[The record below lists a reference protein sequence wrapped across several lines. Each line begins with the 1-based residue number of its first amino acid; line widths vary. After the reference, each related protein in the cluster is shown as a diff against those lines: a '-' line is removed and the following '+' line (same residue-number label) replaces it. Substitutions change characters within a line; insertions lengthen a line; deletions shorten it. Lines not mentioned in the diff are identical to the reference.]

1 MFIQKEKG
9 DKMYKRYN
17 LVGQIAEEKELTGE
31 EGIGQLVN
39 KFMIRRGS
47 LSETSSLLL
56 PGMRKEFISGI
67 GKKQK
72 GILKTIDS
80 LRGII
85 PMPSEIYA
93 KKDAQQSL
101 IEDYICSEF
110 GEYYDLLSNDLFDLR
125 RRIESIS
132 EDGTSLDIDIPLFV
146 SVLFGSE
153 SVWKYNY
160 DKKDEDHYGSRHN
173 YNVELTARNPPLTSE
188 AKQKAREA
196 RANFSEVYAKALKT
210 NVIGDLLMSDI
221 ERFQEGGG
229 LDLSVYWI
237 PKPSELDIKVEYTL
251 KDPDPLLVGK
261 IYSRNYLITT
271 WNIRGEE
278 PYEHYLEEFTEK
290 KAGEN

>member
-1 MFIQKEKG
+1 
-9 DKMYKRYN
+9 MYK
-17 LVGQIAEEKELTGE
+17 LVGQIAKEKELTGE
-31 EGIGQLVN
+31 EGIGKLVN

-47 LSETSSLLL
+47 LSENPSLLL
-56 PGMRKEFISGI
+56 PGMRKELILDTR
-67 GKKQK
+67 KKQK
-72 GILKTIDS
+72 RILKTIDS

-93 KKDAQQSL
+93 KQDAQQSL

-110 GEYYDLLSNDLFDLR
+110 GEYYDLLSNDLFDLKR
-125 RRIESIS
+125 RLESIF
-132 EDGTSLDIDIPLFV
+132 EDGTSLEIDIPLFV
-146 SVLFGSE
+146 SVPFGSI
-153 SVWKYNY
+153 SVWKYSY
-160 DKKDEDHYGSRHN
+160 GKEEKDHYGSRHT
-173 YNVELTARNPPLTSE
+173 YDVELTARNPPLTLK

-210 NVIGDLLMSDI
+210 NVIGDLLMADI
-221 ERFQEGGG
+221 ERFQKGGG
-229 LDLSVYWI
+229 LNLSVYWI
-237 PKPSELDIKVEYTL
+237 PKPSELDIKVEHTL

-290 KAGEN
+290 KAGKN